1 MQYKRKRKA
10 AREEKEGGEGSKG
23 TPARVDE
30 ESSSGSKEQ
39 GTAIG
44 GSCGRRTGK
53 MPVIEGGWHVWMLGR

>member
-10 AREEKEGGEGSKG
+10 TREENEGGKGAREPQKG
-23 TPARVDE
+23 WMRSQVLGAQA
-30 ESSSGSKEQ
+30 Q